1 MDLSAIDRLACE
13 YLKHEQLYRRGRSEI
28 TDQEFDAIEKELIRV
43 APDHPAFRCVES
55 GRKLLSLGNQ
65 APENWLKTL
74 PKNTK
79 LIVQPKIDGVA
90 IALRYVNGKL
100 VKAWTRKGVD
110 KTERIKLVDNIPQI
124 LWHIDEVDP
133 RGSVFEIRGELFA
146 PNREAAQSQRLAA
159 GFLRKKFAKD
169 AEGLSFVAYEI
180 INSNSSIFLKTEKE
194 QLDNLHQWCFETPVT
209 WEEEGNLKR
218 MHDLWLDGKFYNYE
232 LPSDGIVV
240 KVADRELQQKLGAD
254 SKCPHWALAIK
265 SIWKTE

>member
-1 MDLSAIDRLACE
+1 MDLTAIDRLACE

-110 KTERIKLVDNIPQI
+110 KTEWIKLVDNIPKNI
-124 LWHIDEVDP
+124 WNVDKVDS
-133 RGSVFEIRGELFA
+133 RLTYEIRGELFA

-180 INSNSSIFLKTEKE
+180 LNWSFLFKTEKDV
-194 QLDNLHQWCFETPVT
+194 LDNLHQWCFETPVT
-209 WEEEGNLKR
+209 WEEEGNLKH

-254 SKCPHWALAIK
+254 SKCPNWALAIK
-265 SIWKTE
+265 STWKTE

>member
-1 MDLSAIDRLACE
+1 MDLTAIDRLACE

-110 KTERIKLVDNIPQI
+110 KTERIKLVDNIPKNI
-124 LWHIDEVDP
+124 WNVDKVDS
-133 RGSVFEIRGELFA
+133 RLTYEIRGELFA

-159 GFLRKKFAKD
+159 GILRKKYAKD
-169 AEGLSFVAYEI
+169 AESLS
-180 INSNSSIFLKTEKE
+180 
-194 QLDNLHQWCFETPVT
+194 
-209 WEEEGNLKR
+209 
-218 MHDLWLDGKFYNYE
+218 
-232 LPSDGIVV
+232 
-240 KVADRELQQKLGAD
+240 
-254 SKCPHWALAIK
+254 
-265 SIWKTE
+265 

>member
-1 MDLSAIDRLACE
+1 MDLTAIDRLACE

-74 PKNTK
+74 PENTK

-110 KTERIKLVDNIPQI
+110 KTERIKLV
-124 LWHIDEVDP
+124 
-133 RGSVFEIRGELFA
+133 ELLRTIA
-146 PNREAAQSQRLAA
+146 VARALRSGARECH
-159 GFLRKKFAKD
+159 F
-169 AEGLSFVAYEI
+169 SFVFWIRSGE
-180 INSNSSIFLKTEKE
+180 SE
-194 QLDNLHQWCFETPVT
+194 
-209 WEEEGNLKR
+209 
-218 MHDLWLDGKFYNYE
+218 
-232 LPSDGIVV
+232 
-240 KVADRELQQKLGAD
+240 
-254 SKCPHWALAIK
+254 
-265 SIWKTE
+265 